1 MKLQCDV
8 TKKYCT
14 GVIQL
19 QYPDKI
25 DHFKYYYNTYR
36 CAALPAGP
44 ICNPSMSSVNAA
56 LNPDKTDYLYFVIDT
71 EPPYESR
78 FAASYE
84 EHQKNCKDMGY

>member
-1 MKLQCDV
+1 
-8 TKKYCT
+8 
-14 GVIQL
+14 
-19 QYPDKI
+19 
-25 DHFKYYYNTYR
+25 
-36 CAALPAGP
+36 
-44 ICNPSMSSVNAA
+44 NPSRSSANAA